1 MTERMK
7 THLLLLGAAAIV
19 LAGCQTPRSI
29 SDSGYRDGRARH
41 PVGHATYA
49 GELNELDVL
58 GIERSVQV
66 TEEQISRALDAA
78 GQVRLRKGS
87 RVLLVQSGAQY
98 PDNPMISAL
107 SGSVTVTPFSGQPN
121 QFERESYHRALR
133 YAAAR
138 GGCETVIC
146 YWGILESARQ
156 SFDTKAVSWVP
167 LLGSVVP
174 DEHQQMRIRLKVAI
188 VDVRTGNWSMFSPEP
203 FSDQAVSARLGR
215 ERSDQAQVN
224 KLKEQAYVTAAADIL
239 KLYAN

>member
-1 MTERMK
+1 MK
-7 THLLLLGAAAIV
+7 TYLLLLGAAALF
-19 LAGCQTPRSI
+19 LAGCETRSI
-29 SDSGYRDGRARH
+29 SDSGYRRGQ
-41 PVGHATYA
+41 HAHRVAPASYS

-58 GIERSVQV
+58 GIQRNLPV
-66 TEEQISRALDAA
+66 TEEQIVRALDAA
-78 GQVRLRKGS
+78 GDVRLRKGS
-87 RVLLVQSGAQY
+87 RVLLVQSGAHY
-98 PDNPMISAL
+98 PDDPMVAAL
-107 SGSVTVTPFSGQPN
+107 RGSVTVTPFTGHPN
-121 QFERESYHRALR
+121 QFQRETYHRDLR

-156 SFDTKAVSWVP
+156 SFDTKAISWVP

-203 FSDQAVSARLGR
+203 YSDQAVSARLGR

-224 KLKEQAYVTAAADIL
+224 KLKQQAYATAAADLL
-239 KLYAN
+239 KQYAN